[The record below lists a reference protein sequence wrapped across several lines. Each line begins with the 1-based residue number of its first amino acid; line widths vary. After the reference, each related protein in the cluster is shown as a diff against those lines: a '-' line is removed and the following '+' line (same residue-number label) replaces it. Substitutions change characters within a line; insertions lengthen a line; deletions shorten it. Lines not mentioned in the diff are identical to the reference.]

1 MNHAWMIDDDEE
13 MAQAMK
19 MMLKLLGFELRIFK
33 NAPVGP
39 ERCWRTNCPPC
50 SFWT

>member
-19 MMLKLLGFELRIFK
+19 MMLRLLGIVRAYHKRQAL
-33 NAPVGP
+33 GG
-39 ERCWRTNCPPC
+39 
-50 SFWT
+50 